1 MKFEWDEEKRL
12 KTLLERGL
20 DFRDAQ
26 KAWIDSHSVELSI
39 QFEDEARVIKI
50 SKFSDQKIYVVV
62 FTYRDD
68 FVRIISFRRASK
80 KYEEIYEKE

>member
-39 QFEDEARVIKI
+39 QFEDE
-50 SKFSDQKIYVVV
+50 F
-62 FTYRDD
+62 
-68 FVRIISFRRASK
+68 
-80 KYEEIYEKE
+80 E